1 MPPNF
6 ETAYAKINL
15 ALHVRR
21 RRDDGY
27 HELESL
33 VAFLDYGDCLEIEIA
48 KADSLTVDGEFAGQ
62 VGNPNDNLV
71 LRALCWAREQDNLA
85 IPPLAIRLSKHLPV
99 AAGLGGGSADAAALL
114 RLLANNGLFF
124 GLYDLRAEAASLG
137 ADVPA
142 CMLSSPLIMRGIGE
156 QIEEV
161 SDNSLA
167 GMFVVLVNPGV
178 AVPTGPIFKA
188 WDQVDRGGLEGENA
202 LDIALKGRNDLQP
215 PAMALCPVIGDV
227 IEMLENTKPLIARM
241 SGSGATCFALYDNAA
256 RAERA
261 VETIA
266 LQRPGWWV
274 RAGGLTL

>member
-33 VAFLDYGDCLEIEIA
+33 VAFLDYGDFLEIEIA
-48 KADSLTVDGEFAGQ
+48 KADSLTVKGEFAEL
-62 VGNPNDNLV
+62 VGDPNDNLV
-71 LRALCWAREQDNLA
+71 LRALRWAREQDNPA

-124 GLYDLRAEAASLG
+124 GLQDLRADAAALG

-161 SDNSLA
+161 SDNSLM
-167 GMFVVLVNPGV
+167 GVFVVLVNPGV

-215 PAMALCPVIGDV
+215 PAMALCPAIGDV
-227 IEMLENTKPLIARM
+227 IEMLANTKPLIARM
-241 SGSGATCFALYDNAA
+241 SGSGATCFALYDNAST
-256 RAERA
+256 AERA
-261 VETIA
+261 AETIA
-266 LQRPGWWV
+266 LQRPDWWV